1 VIENTQRD
9 LIIAALP
16 ADPYSLASEVL
27 ALAEQTRARLDTVRH
42 APLPPEDELPPV
54 TAKTRE
60 RIRAFAHRR
69 DR

>member
-1 VIENTQRD
+1 MIENSQRD
-9 LIIAALP
+9 LNIATLP
-16 ADPYSLASEVL
+16 VAPDTLTPEVL

-54 TAKTRE
+54 TGKTRE